1 VFALINGALVL
12 EHEVRTGLALLY
24 DKKIIDIV
32 PMAKLPAGVK
42 KIDATGLFIAP
53 GFINMHIHGC
63 AGADVMDG
71 TAKALNTISRFQATT
86 GVTAFLPTTMT
97 YDFPKIT
104 KALNN
109 IRTVRNQGREPG
121 AKIIGAYLEG
131 PFISNAYKGAQKAE
145 HIFKADFSKIA
156 PFSDIISFVLLA
168 PETLTV
174 KELQT
179 FTEKCHKKS
188 LRITLGHSA
197 ATYEEGK
204 RAIDKYGC
212 QHITHLF
219 NGMAPL
225 HHRSPGLV
233 GAGLLTDAT
242 CEIICDNI
250 HLHPAT
256 QKMAYTLKGSHKL
269 ILITDSMRACGLPDG
284 VSELGG
290 QTVYV
295 KNGKAT
301 LKDGTIAGSILT
313 MDKALAN
320 MSKNAKLTIPEAV
333 AMVTSTPAKELG
345 EDSRRGFLKSG
356 LRADFTLFDKK
367 WHIHATI
374 IGGKMVYKNI

>member
-145 HIFKADFSKIA
+145 HIFKADFAKIA

-204 RAIDKYGC
+204 AC
-212 QHITHLF
+212 
-219 NGMAPL
+219 
-225 HHRSPGLV
+225 HRQIWMPTYHS
-233 GAGLLTDAT
+233 
-242 CEIICDNI
+242 
-250 HLHPAT
+250 
-256 QKMAYTLKGSHKL
+256 S
-269 ILITDSMRACGLPDG
+269 
-284 VSELGG
+284 
-290 QTVYV
+290 
-295 KNGKAT
+295 
-301 LKDGTIAGSILT
+301 
-313 MDKALAN
+313 
-320 MSKNAKLTIPEAV
+320 
-333 AMVTSTPAKELG
+333 
-345 EDSRRGFLKSG
+345 F
-356 LRADFTLFDKK
+356 
-367 WHIHATI
+367 
-374 IGGKMVYKNI
+374 